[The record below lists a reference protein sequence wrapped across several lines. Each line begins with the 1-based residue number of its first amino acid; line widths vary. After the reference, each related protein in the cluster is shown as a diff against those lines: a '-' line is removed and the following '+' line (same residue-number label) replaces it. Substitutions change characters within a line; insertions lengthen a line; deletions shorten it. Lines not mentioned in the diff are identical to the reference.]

1 MFRHIKEILTNNRT
15 TIRVE
20 QHKPEEGTTKVQY
33 NMNILE
39 DRPAPTPLQG
49 YVTNFTK
56 NGAAFVREFDSNRDI
71 FVPVTIVEKAGLN
84 RGDRVF
90 AMAVPNKLYE
100 TWHPELGVMRPAEMF
115 AIHVM
120 NAHEY
125 EQMTESALSDEVI
138 EEEPLEDRILAV
150 LSDGPASAAEVMRV
164 LGEDKSYPVFDEL
177 NRMHKDGKVA
187 RANIKQR
194 ADQKRAGFVIWA
206 RDSKELIP
214 PMSSEPELEF

>member
-1 MFRHIKEILTNNRT
+1 MTEVESSLRL
-15 TIRVE
+15 E
-20 QHKPEEGTTKVQY
+20 QHKPEEGTTEMQY
-33 NMNILE
+33 NMNIVE
-39 DRPAPTPLQG
+39 NRPTPTPLQG

-71 FVPVTIVEKAGLN
+71 FVPVTIVEKTGLN

-100 TWHPELGVMRPAEMF
+100 TWRPELGVMRPAELF

-125 EQMTESALSDEVI
+125 EQMAESAQSDEVI
-138 EEEPLEDRILAV
+138 EEEEETLEDRALAV
-150 LSDGPASAAEVMRV
+150 LAHGPASAGEVARV
-164 LGEDKSYPVFDEL
+164 LGDEKLHTVFDAL
-177 NRMHKDGKVA
+177 NRLHKDGKVA
-187 RANIKQR
+187 RATIKQR

-206 RDSKELIP
+206 LDRKELIP
-214 PMSSEPELEF
+214 PMSTEPELEF